1 MSACAEFR
9 PMVLKFEPNSKEWLE
24 ERRNHL
30 GASDAAIVLGMSKWG
45 SPEEVQRAKLE
56 AAFKEMTEAM
66 ERGHLLEPIIRR
78 AYAEMFDVEVFPGE
92 MYIHPDHQWM
102 SATTDGSYETPEGE
116 QLLEIKTVNS
126 RAFGSGEWGEDGTDA
141 IPEYYLIQV
150 MHQLAVTGRQACR
163 LVALVAPTETLALLA
178 GMAKSGADMRML
190 CEAVKSIGLHHFD
203 IKRDDAMIAD
213 MIAAE
218 SEWWQKHIIDK
229 IPATDVAKL
238 KDSGEIIAATPEQ
251 IELISLLRQ
260 ARDAYDVAEADVEKL
275 TSSLKNIIKDKSGI
289 DAGKELGRITWKK
302 SKDTVTTV
310 VDWEAVAVT
319 MATETK
325 LTDLFNSLVKANTN
339 EVVKTGSRRFLCP
352 KAWSKKEEQ
361 E

>member
-1 MSACAEFR
+1 MSACAEFK
-9 PMVLKFEPNSKEWLE
+9 PLVLKFAPNSQEWLE
-24 ERRNHL
+24 ARRSYL
-30 GASDAAIVLGMSKWG
+30 GASDAAVVLGMSRWG
-45 SPEEVQRAKLE
+45 SPAEVQRAKLE
-56 AAFKEMTEAM
+56 SEIKEMNEAM
-66 ERGHLLEPIIRR
+66 ERGHLLEPIVRR

-92 MYIHPDHQWM
+92 MFIHPEHQWM
-102 SATTDGSYETPEGE
+102 SATTDGSYEVTDGE
-116 QLLEIKTVNS
+116 HLLEIKTVNN
-126 RAFGSGEWGEDGTDA
+126 RAFGSGEWGEDGTDG

-150 MHQLAVTGRQACR
+150 MHQLAVTGKQACR

-178 GMAKSGADMRML
+178 GMAKSGADIRML

-218 SEWWQKHIIDK
+218 GEWWQKHIIDEV
-229 IPATDVAKL
+229 PATDVAKL
-238 KDSGEIIAATPEQ
+238 KDNGEILAATPEQ
-251 IELISLLRQ
+251 AELIGLLRE
-260 ARDAYDVAEADVEKL
+260 ARDSFDIAEADVEKL
-275 TSSLKNIIKDKSGI
+275 TSSIKNILKDKSGI
-289 DAGKELGRITWKK
+289 DAGKDLGRITWKK
-302 SKDTVTTV
+302 SKDTVSTV
-310 VDWEAVAVT
+310 TDWEAVAVT

-352 KAWSKKEEQ
+352 RAWSKKEVQ